1 MPDQTLLSLS
11 KLVYWVITIY
21 VWIVIFRVIISW
33 VSPSPYS
40 SLMRFVSSLTD
51 PPLNWFRKRF
61 PLILGGLDFS
71 PFIFVIA
78 LAILRIAIVG
88 GLQLRAVNQPL
99 SILWPFMAY
108 QLTSMIQSFI
118 VFLGIIMVIRLIMSL
133 VNPSFENPLVLFI
146 YAVTEPLL
154 SPLRRW
160 FPYGPR
166 GLDVKALVFLI
177 AMVVAYLLLDQLRM
191 VFIPYL
197 PTYGTIVNAPV

>member
-1 MPDQTLLSLS
+1 
-11 KLVYWVITIY
+11 
-21 VWIVIFRVIISW
+21 
-33 VSPSPYS
+33 
-40 SLMRFVSSLTD
+40 
-51 PPLNWFRKRF
+51 
-61 PLILGGLDFS
+61 
-71 PFIFVIA
+71 
-78 LAILRIAIVG
+78 
-88 GLQLRAVNQPL
+88 
-99 SILWPFMAY
+99 
-108 QLTSMIQSFI
+108 MIQSFI